1 MITHTL
7 SSWNSEIK
15 TRALR
20 SRSLCV
26 GQFAT
31 KMCVSGLQSSLVEI
45 FKRVNNLTKTAQGS
59 EILRVNAYAGVSPSF
74 IPGEDFL
81 SLQSLKQSVECGV
94 CWQSW
99 NFLTYSDRT
108 SQWLPSSTKFIIFL
122 SSLISKSLFC
132 REEERRGFLSFLFFL
147 STKTPLKL
155 ENHRNRQNAGRPIM
169 TKKPSCR
176 SRCLHFGARVVQ
188 TQAHS

>member
-59 EILRVNAYAGVSPSF
+59 EILRVNAHAGVSPSF

-108 SQWLPSSTKFIIFL
+108 SQWLPSSTKFIIY
-122 SSLISKSLFC
+122 SWVGSLISKSLSC
-132 REEERRGFLSFLFFL
+132 REEERRGEVFFPFVSFCQRRLRLS
-147 STKTPLKL
+147 LKIIGIV
-155 ENHRNRQNAGRPIM
+155 R
-169 TKKPSCR
+169 
-176 SRCLHFGARVVQ
+176 
-188 TQAHS
+188 TQGGQ